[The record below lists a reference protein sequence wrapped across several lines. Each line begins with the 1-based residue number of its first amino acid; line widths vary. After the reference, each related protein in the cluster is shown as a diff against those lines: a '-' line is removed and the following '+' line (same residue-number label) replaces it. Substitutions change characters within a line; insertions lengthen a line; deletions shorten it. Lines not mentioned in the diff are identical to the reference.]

1 MAARSEQITT
11 ALSALRVAGQSI
23 VVVRSSS
30 GDVAVL
36 ADRGAHRPYPL
47 SLGRFEDDRIIS
59 GLDGWVYTLDGQCV
73 HVPSQ
78 THVPVDAHVRVYPV
92 IDDGVF
98 IWIWPG
104 DPRLAQRRRPPAL
117 DWLRHAEWTTGGG
130 QLDVDANHV
139 LVLEMFADATQW
151 PFFAPSVAPPVLSS
165 GPTPPLEVE
174 ISETSVAF
182 IRRYP
187 AATLP
192 AWHSD
197 AIGVPR
203 DATFRHVESGA
214 LASPAVWTDN
224 WEVEDDTTRYSLRF
238 AQAVTP
244 IDERSTRLTWRVSR
258 NFNLADTTATAALTD
273 AFTNYYSHMAAACET
288 MQRCLDTDGPGI
300 DVDVNADVAGLHV
313 RRILHALV
321 NEEVRGTA
329 PKRLRERRSHALTH

>member
-30 GDVAVL
+30 GNVAVL

-47 SLGRFEDDRIIS
+47 STGRFEDDRITS
-59 GLDGWVYTLDGQCV
+59 GLDGWVYALDGQCV

-78 THVPVDAHVRVYPV
+78 THVPVDAHVPVYPV
-92 IDDGVF
+92 IDDGAF

-104 DPRLAQRRRPPAL
+104 DPRLAQRRRPPDL
-117 DWLRHAEWTTGGG
+117 DWLRHDEWTTGGG
-130 QLDVDANHV
+130 ELDVDANHV
-139 LVLEMFADATQW
+139 LLLENFADATQL
-151 PFFAPSVAPPVLSS
+151 PFFAPSFAPPVLTS

-174 ISETSVAF
+174 ISETSVRF
-182 IRRYP
+182 VRRYP

-203 DATFRHVESGA
+203 DATFAHLESGA

-224 WEVEDDTTRYSLRF
+224 WDVENDTTRYSLRF

-258 NFNLADTTATAALTD
+258 NFNLADTAATAGLTD
-273 AFTNYYSHMAAACET
+273 AFTNYYSNMAAVCET

-313 RRILHALV
+313 RRILHSLV
-321 NEEVRGTA
+321 NEEIRDTT
-329 PKRLRERRSHALTH
+329 PKRLRQRRSHALTH